1 MSGARDL
8 KKDLLLALE
17 QNLAIVDSPRG
28 KHDAIR
34 IDQLLAGEALIGLAL
49 CRAALVQ
56 LGIDFGCGHVEEFQ
70 PRIIVNEV
78 SGVRS
83 RVQGKS
89 LSKENFSIWNRALVR
104 N

>member
-1 MSGARDL
+1 
-8 KKDLLLALE
+8 
-17 QNLAIVDSPRG
+17 
-28 KHDAIR
+28 
-34 IDQLLAGEALIGLAL
+34 
-49 CRAALVQ
+49 
-56 LGIDFGCGHVEEFQ
+56 VEEFQ